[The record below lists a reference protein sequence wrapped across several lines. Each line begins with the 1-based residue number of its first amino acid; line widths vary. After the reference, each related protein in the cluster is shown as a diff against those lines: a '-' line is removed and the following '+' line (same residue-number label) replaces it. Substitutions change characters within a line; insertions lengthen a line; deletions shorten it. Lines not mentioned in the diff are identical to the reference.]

1 MTHRE
6 KDKYGRAFLT
16 FFVCYLKLVVI
27 QILLQSAMQHY
38 DWKQK
43 ACSPGSRLLQWPENH
58 LWSCLFA
65 VLVVWDGNNM
75 PARHRVISYP
85 PRA

>member
-6 KDKYGRAFLT
+6 KDKYVRAFLT

-38 DWKQK
+38 DWKQILVV
-43 ACSPGSRLLQWPENH
+43 PDSRLTQWPKNH
-58 LWSCLFA
+58 LWSCLIA
-65 VLVVWDGNNM
+65 VLDVVGQE
-75 PARHRVISYP
+75 
-85 PRA
+85 